1 MTATWS
7 DYLIV
12 HRCGGTQ
19 AAIGLFLERDGA
31 LTQARR
37 LAKGCCGVI
46 TVLERTQGF
55 AAGKFTSDATC
66 IASYAGDTP
75 HEEGR

>member
-12 HRCGGTQ
+12 HRCGDAQ
-19 AAIGLFLERDGA
+19 AAVGLSLDRDGA

-37 LAKGCCGVI
+37 LTKGRCGEI

-55 AAGKFTSDATC
+55 AAGKFTSDAAR